1 MLRRPVRK
9 RVISRFD
16 VLRDANDPCTF
27 QLYEVYVDRAA
38 QQAHLA
44 STHFAA
50 WKEAVLDVF
59 AGRSIQNLR
68 PCISR
73 RLYSTTSFR
82 VRHRRPWTMS
92 SPGVPDVLVGEGDRP
107 APPSH

>member
-1 MLRRPVRK
+1 MIVVQITQHIKPEHVERYLEATLANAAATRQEAGNL
-9 RVISRFD
+9 RFD

-59 AGRSIQNLR
+59 AGRSIQKFEAMHL
-68 PCISR
+68 
-73 RLYSTTSFR
+73 
-82 VRHRRPWTMS
+82 
-92 SPGVPDVLVGEGDRP
+92 E
-107 APPSH
+107 